1 MSELMLVSVPGIVI
15 DDHDG
20 ALLRV
25 LMVPRLSG
33 HGTTLADYQLVD
45 WPAALAQRPAPMQ
58 IRLRTAAGHDLPAID
73 AEVHHVAESSV
84 WRGFFSSIAVTP
96 YTGARTYPG
105 TSVTP
110 TAKHAKD
117 VHDAYAA
124 TVTAVGE
131 PSTVEEQLEGLD
143 FEVAPPEPDPAA
155 PVMTPRDPDFRDPDF
170 HRVVTLMRQHPVVMR
185 ALGLIVEVCVPRAKL
200 TECGGSGE
208 VAVSWANPPVPFDT
222 ITSPRTAFVVKQK
235 RFHAAPATTTDDA
248 GVVTVSGTV
257 VDGMVDLT
265 KRSENEANVA
275 VPDWVVHS
283 FDVDAA
289 VARLSDAKTA
299 VTRAKARRARADAGP
314 GTGPAPSADAVMPAL
329 RSVGLQLVHR
339 RRVEWFGERLRRSQT
354 NANAVTLANGG
365 PSGLPVLTADD
376 LVLGYRLDVRRGGSD
391 WHSMMQRQSVYTV
404 NDVPIGGGWNPEEGH
419 LPPASGAKGTADEVY
434 ADGVV
439 VRWNGHRLSVPQ
451 PGPDGR
457 ELSAEVVHRG
467 PYRFE
472 WQHAVDDG
480 EPLGLPELR
489 FGDDYQLRLRVL
501 DLAGGGLGPGDVAGD
516 TSASVLT
523 TYARHEPVLPPEMPP
538 PTGLVVVNAH
548 DDGRRRATVASELL
562 GPSGSLTRLVIRSD
576 PRGATPQTPEDLAAI
591 YPANRDRMLLPPAA
605 TFTLTEW
612 DDRLNGAGPETW
624 RLVRRARAVPRS
636 SEEPQAGRHY
646 TWVPDAAADGVSA
659 TVLPLSG
666 RLAQSGPSLADWDTA
681 GWPDHPPKQVRVVP
695 GDPVAPGASAQPTV
709 NWESSTLAEV
719 MLPPAARAVVELSSA
734 VEARYFQRFA
744 ASAWA
749 PLGTDAQQAVI
760 TGRHPIVTPALRLEV
775 VHAVRAPLSAPGGVL
790 EAHREPGDLVA
801 VILDPALPLLGID
814 RDSTAQIDL
823 AASWQEWRD
832 PGPDAAAD
840 AAVSARI
847 VQSVGSFAVDL
858 DAAVLPPL
866 VHPLGDTRHRWITYR
881 IAAHSRFRDFFADTD
896 PASAFLRDTEFD
908 PVNVPS
914 TVRPSAPV
922 VMAVTAAFRTTSDV
936 EFGMKYEEAVVD
948 PNDFDGDGIPDAD
961 DDFVGP
967 PVGIGFP
974 IATPTVTPIQTR
986 EGGML
991 RVELAAP
998 WFTTGEGEQLGV
1010 VVSPGTGQGSI
1021 EHEAG
1026 VVGAAAAADDANARL
1041 VTRAYRDPL
1050 VAASSPMQPTAAS
1063 MTHTG
1068 GAPMIIRDLESG
1080 VPICVVP
1087 FDVVRL
1093 GGRWFADIGFG
1104 ALADHTSLPFVQLKI
1119 VRFQRH
1125 SLTTMK
1131 ASPVVTTD
1139 LVAVLPGR
1147 ELRVETKNGQNV
1159 VTLTGTGPRGPVEL
1173 RLESAPTGTPIDG
1186 LTSLE
1191 PSGPGWVQVWRVG
1204 GSLNG
1209 AFGGFAVP
1217 NDGRTHRIVVRE
1229 YDAVPLR
1236 ATPPATGV
1244 LEQDNARLPLF
1255 VGVIAL

>member
-33 HGTTLADYQLVD
+33 RGATLDDYQLTD
-45 WPAALAQRPAPMQ
+45 WPAALAERPAPMQ
-58 IRLRTAAGHDLPAID
+58 IRLRTAAGNDLPAID

-84 WRGFFSSIAVTP
+84 WRGFFSAIAVTP
-96 YTGARTYPG
+96 YTAAPTYPG
-105 TSVTP
+105 TSVAP

-117 VHDAYAA
+117 IHDAYAA

-143 FEVAPPEPDPAA
+143 FEPAPPEPDPNT
-155 PVMTPRDPDFRDPDF
+155 PVVTPRDPGFREPDF
-170 HRVVTLMRQHPVVMR
+170 HRVVTLMRQHPVVLR
-185 ALGLIVEVCVPRAKL
+185 ALGLIVEVRVPMAAL
-200 TECGGSGE
+200 TACGGSGE
-208 VAVSWANPPVPFDT
+208 VAVSWAHSPVTFET
-222 ITSPRTAFVVKQK
+222 VTSPRTAFVVKQK
-235 RFHAAPATTTDDA
+235 RFFAAPTTTDDA

-257 VDGMVDLT
+257 VDGMVDLA
-265 KRSENEANVA
+265 KRSENEDDDVT
-275 VPDWVVHS
+275 PDWVVHS
-283 FDVDAA
+283 FDIDAA
-289 VARLSDAKTA
+289 VARLGDAKTA
-299 VTRAKARRARADAGP
+299 VTQAKARRARADAA
-314 GTGPAPSADAVMPAL
+314 PAISTASATAVMPAL
-329 RSVGLQLVHR
+329 RSMGLQLVHR
-339 RRVEWFGERLRRSQT
+339 RRAEWFGDRLRRSH
-354 NANAVTLANGG
+354 ANARAAAVAN
-365 PSGLPVLTADD
+365 SALPVLTADD
-376 LVLGYRLDVRRGGSD
+376 LVLGYRLDVRYGGSD
-391 WHSMMQRQSVYTV
+391 WHSMMRRQSVYTV
-404 NDVPIGGGWNPEEGH
+404 NDVTIGGGWNPEEGH
-419 LPPASGAKGTADEVY
+419 LPPAAGAKGTGDEVY

-457 ELSAEVVHRG
+457 ELRAEVVHQG

-472 WQHAVDDG
+472 WQHRIDDA
-480 EPLGLPELR
+480 EPLGPPELR
-489 FGDDYQLRLRVL
+489 FGEGYQLRLRVL

-516 TSASVLT
+516 TGATGLT
-523 TYARHEPVLPPEMPP
+523 VYARHEPVLPPEMPP
-538 PTGLVVVNAH
+538 PAGLVVLS
-548 DDGRRRATVASELL
+548 DDDGGRRRAAVASELL
-562 GPSGSLTRLVIRSD
+562 GPGGSLTRLVIRSD
-576 PRGATPQTPEDLAAI
+576 PRGATPQTPADLAAV
-591 YPANRDRMLLPPAA
+591 YPANHDRMLVPPAA
-605 TFTLTEW
+605 TFELTEW
-612 DDRLNGAGPETW
+612 DDRLNGTGPETW
-624 RLVRRARAVPRS
+624 RLARRALAVPRS
-636 SEEPQAGRHY
+636 SEQSHGGRHY
-646 TWVPDAAADGVSA
+646 TGVPDAAADSVSV
-659 TVLPLSG
+659 TVLPLST

-681 GWPDHPPKQVRVVP
+681 AWPDHAPKQVRLVP
-695 GDPVAPGASAQPTV
+695 GDPVAPGVTAQPTV
-709 NWESSTLAEV
+709 NWESSVSAEIV
-719 MLPPAARAVVELSSA
+719 LPPAGRAVLEVSSA
-734 VEARYFQRFA
+734 VEPTYFGRFA

-749 PLGTDAQQAVI
+749 PLDTDARQAAI

-775 VHAVRAPLSAPGGVL
+775 VHAVRAPLSAPAGAL
-790 EAHREPGDLVA
+790 EAHREPGDLNA
-801 VILDPALPLLGID
+801 VIRDPALPLLGID
-814 RDSTAQIDL
+814 RDSTAQLDV
-823 AASWQEWRD
+823 AAAWQEWSD
-832 PGPDAAAD
+832 PGPNAEAD
-840 AAVSARI
+840 AAVSAPI

-866 VHPLGDTRHRWITYR
+866 VHSFGDTRHRWITYR
-881 IAAHSRFRDFFADTD
+881 VAAHSRFRDFFADTD
-896 PASAFLRDTEFD
+896 PASAFIRGTEFD
-908 PVNVPS
+908 AVHVPS

-936 EFGMKYEEAVVD
+936 VLGRTFQTVPDD
-948 PNDFDGDGIPDAD
+948 PNDVDGDGIPDAE

-967 PVGIGFP
+967 PIGMGFP
-974 IATPTVTPIQTR
+974 IPTPTFTPVHTR
-986 EGGML
+986 EGGIL

-1010 VVSPGTGQGSI
+1010 IVSPGADQESI

-1026 VVGAAAAADDANARL
+1026 VVGEAASADDASARL

-1050 VAASSPMQPTAAS
+1050 VTSSAPMQPTAAS
-1063 MTHTG
+1063 MTRTG
-1068 GAPMIIRDLESG
+1068 GAPMIIRDVESG

-1104 ALADHTSLPFVQLKI
+1104 DLADHTSLPFVQLKV

-1125 SLTTMK
+1125 SLATMK

-1147 ELRVETKNGQNV
+1147 ELRVEFRNNQNF

-1186 LTSLE
+1186 LTSLD
-1191 PSGPGWVQVWRVG
+1191 PSGPGWVQVWRVE

-1229 YDAVPLR
+1229 YDAVPPR
-1236 ATPPATGV
+1236 ATPSATGA

-1255 VGVIAL
+1255 VGVIAV